1 MKLRRPSSAA
11 VLSGLGVWSLAFW
24 VGFRFAPAASTGTA
38 DPEAAQAAALMARSI
53 DVLREQRDSAGPPID
68 ARYDLNRT
76 GLIGIEDSPITTSL
90 GRLEAKRTTTN
101 PNFAG
106 AVVRRMREA
115 GLERGDVAAVGAS
128 SSFPGL
134 ILATLAAAEALGV
147 KPLLVSSLG
156 ASNWGANHPDWTW
169 LEMSDCLRKKG
180 LLAVTPIAF
189 SIGGDGDSG
198 SDMDAAG
205 RILLERKIR
214 DSGRPFLQA
223 AGLTDNVRARI
234 AALERSAGGKAIKA
248 FINVGGSWADM
259 GTDGEVLK
267 LRPGFNPAS
276 DVFVPTVERRGL
288 IQEMARRGIPIIHL
302 LYVKGLCARYGLP
315 WDPVPLPDLS
325 RDSGQSIG
333 ESSRL
338 PNLIAIGVYL
348 AGMVLG
354 LGWIAF
360 DRSRLGMSRDE
371 PSARHSPVV

>member
-1 MKLRRPSSAA
+1 MKWRRLSSAA

-24 VGFRFAPAASTGTA
+24 LGFRFIPAASIGPA

-68 ARYDLNRT
+68 VRFDLNRT

-106 AVVRRMREA
+106 AVVRMLREA
-115 GLERGDVAAVGAS
+115 GLERGDVVAVGAS

-134 ILATLAAAEALGV
+134 ILATLAAAEAFGV

-169 LEMSDCLRKKG
+169 LEISDFLREKG
-180 LLAVTPIAF
+180 LLSVTPIAF
-189 SIGGDGDSG
+189 SIGGDGDIG
-198 SDMDAAG
+198 ADMDPSG
-205 RILLERKIR
+205 RELLERKIR
-214 DSGRPFLQA
+214 DSGRPFLHES
-223 AGLTDNVRARI
+223 GLADNVRARI
-234 AALERSAGGKAIKA
+234 AALDRSAGGNTIKA
-248 FINVGGSWADM
+248 FVNVGGSWADM

-276 DVFVPTVERRGL
+276 DVFVPAVERRGL
-288 IQEMARRGIPIIHL
+288 IQEMARRGIPVIHL
-302 LYVKGLCARYGLP
+302 LYVKGLCDRYGLP
-315 WDPVPLPDLS
+315 WDPVPLPEPS
-325 RDSGQSIG
+325 RDSDQSFG

-338 PNLIAIGVYL
+338 PNLIAIGGYL
-348 AGMVLG
+348 AGMIFGLGRIAIDRRRLG
-354 LGWIAF
+354 L
-360 DRSRLGMSRDE
+360 
-371 PSARHSPVV
+371 

>member
-1 MKLRRPSSAA
+1 MKLRPLSSVA

-24 VGFRFAPAASTGTA
+24 VGFRFVPSASTGPA
-38 DPEAAQAAALMARSI
+38 DPEALQAAVLMARSI
-53 DVLREQRDSAGPPID
+53 GALRERRDSAGPPID

-106 AVVRRMREA
+106 AVVRMLREA
-115 GLERGDVAAVGAS
+115 GLKRGDVVAVGAS

-169 LEMSDCLRKKG
+169 LEMSDCLREKG
-180 LLAVTPIAF
+180 LLSVTPIAF

-205 RILLERKIR
+205 RELLERKIL
-214 DSGRPFLQA
+214 DSGRPFLHES
-223 AGLTDNVRARI
+223 GLADNVRARL
-234 AALERSAGGKAIKA
+234 AALDRSAGGKETKA

-259 GTDGEVLK
+259 GTEGEVLK

-276 DVFVPTVERRGL
+276 EVFVPAVERRGL
-288 IQEMARRGIPIIHL
+288 IQEMARRGIPVIHL
-302 LYVKGLCARYGLP
+302 LYVKGLCDRYGLP
-315 WDPVPLPDLS
+315 WDPVPLPDPA
-325 RDSGQSIG
+325 RASGHSVG

-348 AGMVLG
+348 AGMIFG
-354 LGWIAF
+354 LGWIAI
-360 DRSRLGMSRDE
+360 DRRRLGM
-371 PSARHSPVV
+371 